1 MKLNNNLF
9 LIIVNRCYD
18 LSREEDANLPQL
30 HTSRGPERTVKT
42 GEPEHDNAAPL
53 RPTEPQRRYLERG
66 LSQPGGKLPL
76 FDRDGR
82 EVPPRTIQACV
93 AHGWAEPWIH
103 NPIRPEWQVC
113 KLTAKGYE
121 VLGRPAGEVPGRAAD
136 PAPMSRNDERKA

>member
-1 MKLNNNLF
+1 MKPNNNLF

-18 LSREEDANLPQL
+18 SACEVDTNLPL
-30 HTSRGPERTVKT
+30 LLYFSGRNSAVVSPDSN
-42 GEPEHDNAAPL
+42 HDNAAPL

-66 LSQPGGKLPL
+66 LMQPGGKLPL

-82 EVPPRTIQACV
+82 EVPPRTIQSCV

-113 KLTAKGYE
+113 KLTAKGYAA
-121 VLGRPAGEVPGRAAD
+121 LGHEAGDSAGGAAPGATASD
-136 PAPMSRNDERKA
+136 VKNG

>member
-1 MKLNNNLF
+1 
-9 LIIVNRCYD
+9 VN
-18 LSREEDANLPQL
+18 
-30 HTSRGPERTVKT
+30 PETD
-42 GEPEHDNAAPL
+42 HDNAAPL

-66 LSQPGGKLPL
+66 LTQPGGKLPL

-113 KLTAKGYE
+113 KLTPKGYE
-121 VLGRPAGEVPGRAAD
+121 ALGHEAGGPAGGTAPGGGM
-136 PAPMSRNDERKA
+136 APPDVKKG